1 LIHSKKGLP
10 ELKKVEMKYDF
21 EGFAQRGNF
30 LHRNFFRFEMSFEL
44 KFGESRSIFDFRK
57 LIKIARNRLKIQ
69 EFAWR

>member
-1 LIHSKKGLP
+1 
-10 ELKKVEMKYDF
+10 
-21 EGFAQRGNF
+21 
-30 LHRNFFRFEMSFEL
+30 MSFEL